1 MKAPVYSNLRDLGRD
16 HYRGAIT
23 CAQYRAAR
31 KQLIDQFVEADD
43 TQLMG
48 VPEESVTLLVDVP
61 ETRSA
66 APEPVVNRVILV
78 LFVLALCV
86 LGTIFALFFLVSGT

>member
-1 MKAPVYSNLRDLGRD
+1 VKAPVYSNLRDLGRD

-48 VPEESVTLLVDVP
+48 VPKESVTLLVDVP

>member
-1 MKAPVYSNLRDLGRD
+1 MKVPVYSDLRDLGHD
-16 HYRGAIT
+16 HYRGTIT

-31 KQLIDQFVEADD
+31 KQLIDHFVEADD

-48 VPEESVTLLVDVP
+48 VPEESDTVLVKAP

-86 LGTIFALFFLVSGT
+86 LGIISAWFFLVSGT

>member
-48 VPEESVTLLVDVP
+48 VPEEAETVLVKTP

-66 APEPVVNRVILV
+66 ASKPHVNRVILV

-86 LGTIFALFFLVSGT
+86 LGTILAWFFLVSGT